1 MKGFFFYIRGFIYTI
16 SYSCPTNW

>member
-1 MKGFFFYIRGFIYTI
+1 VSFYIRGFIYTS

>member
-1 MKGFFFYIRGFIYTI
+1 LYIRGFIYTS

>member
-1 MKGFFFYIRGFIYTI
+1 MKGFRGFIYTI